1 MRKMS
6 STFLFSSSTN
16 WALDGQIILIWTIL
30 VGFLEKMRIKIIC
43 FWNFLTFFFPKSL
56 NQWKQFP
63 LFFFPG
69 VPIEHII
76 GKLEVTPADRIRHM
90 VDWKPPDPK
99 QVGPCGGFSAQY
111 LCMCDYYG
119 LPFRE
124 EVAWDVDTI
133 YFSHDSHELC
143 LQDFE
148 HLDHRDLT
156 CISK

>member
-1 MRKMS
+1 MS
-6 STFLFSSSTN
+6 TVSFSFLFS
-16 WALDGQIILIWTIL
+16 
-30 VGFLEKMRIKIIC
+30 
-43 FWNFLTFFFPKSL
+43 
-56 NQWKQFP
+56 
-63 LFFFPG
+63 G

-76 GKLEVTPADRIRHM
+76 GKLDVTPADRIRHII
-90 VDWKPPDPK
+90 DWKPPDPK
-99 QVGPCGGFSAQY
+99 DVGPCGGFSAQY

-156 CISK
+156 CISKFISIFKLRISLLVYFL

>member
-1 MRKMS
+1 M
-6 STFLFSSSTN
+6 
-16 WALDGQIILIWTIL
+16 
-30 VGFLEKMRIKIIC
+30 
-43 FWNFLTFFFPKSL
+43 
-56 NQWKQFP
+56 
-63 LFFFPG
+63 
-69 VPIEHII
+69 
-76 GKLEVTPADRIRHM
+76 TPADRIRHM

-156 CISK
+156 CISKLNCGVLGLPNELVRNLYYELELNLLLS

>member
-1 MRKMS
+1 MVWNLKIEMS
-6 STFLFSSSTN
+6 TISFSFLFS
-16 WALDGQIILIWTIL
+16 
-30 VGFLEKMRIKIIC
+30 
-43 FWNFLTFFFPKSL
+43 
-56 NQWKQFP
+56 
-63 LFFFPG
+63 G

-76 GKLEVTPADRIRHM
+76 GKLDVTPADRIRHII
-90 VDWKPPDPK
+90 DWKPPDPK
-99 QVGPCGGFSAQY
+99 DVGPCGGFSAQY

-156 CISK
+156 CISKFISIFNCGKVC